1 MKEEDSQSRKP
12 WFTIC
17 AAVTAIATVV
27 VSASLYHSGYGIGF
41 GGWGAMVFA
50 RLIGYLGAG
59 LVVLFGLTALV
70 RKERYSWVNLIST
83 GACLTNVLSL

>member
-1 MKEEDSQSRKP
+1 
-12 WFTIC
+12 
-17 AAVTAIATVV
+17 
-27 VSASLYHSGYGIGF
+27 
-41 GGWGAMVFA
+41 MVFA
-50 RLIGYLGAG
+50 RIIGYLGAG